1 MADARHKKA
10 EKYTATLDFGGQFYY
25 FVIYLHKERS
35 RVLYAASDEGRAD
48 ESALLEKALKAAFG
62 GKSFSVERVE
72 SGVLSGFYEE
82 SGISVVRGSV

>member
-1 MADARHKKA
+1 M
-10 EKYTATLDFGGQFYY
+10 
-25 FVIYLHKERS
+25 
-35 RVLYAASDEGRAD
+35 LYAASDEGRAD